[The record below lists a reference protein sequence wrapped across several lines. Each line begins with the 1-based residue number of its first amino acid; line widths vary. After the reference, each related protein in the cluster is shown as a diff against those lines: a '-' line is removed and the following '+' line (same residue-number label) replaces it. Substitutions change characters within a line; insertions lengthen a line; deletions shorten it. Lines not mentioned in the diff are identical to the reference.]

1 MENIF
6 NKKYIITNGIVKF
19 DINDT
24 TAKNLLLFPIAK
36 YKEDCPVPHPTSKIF
51 LL

>member
-1 MENIF
+1 MKNIF

-24 TAKNLLLFPIAK
+24 TVKKNIEF
-36 YKEDCPVPHPTSKIF
+36 YS
-51 LL
+51 